1 MRNQPVVGLLQL
13 AGMIPYIVPVPVV
26 IFAVWR
32 RDFYD
37 FHNHLS
43 CHILQFL
50 KKIHFLSHS
59 VFLFIQNLFSIYSLS
74 WGMYWLAIT
83 SKTSFCIVV
92 RIALKSFLGSKYLK
106 AINKRNIFGISLWSE
121 NLNSFW
127 NLTSNGKSFLI
138 RGYIWL

>member
-1 MRNQPVVGLLQL
+1 MYKNLNVELARLGWNIIRLSEETGIKYQTLVTKMKGNSEFKFDGRVVTT
-13 AGMIPYIVPVPVV
+13 AGRIPFIVPVPVV

-74 WGMYWLAIT
+74 
-83 SKTSFCIVV
+83 
-92 RIALKSFLGSKYLK
+92 
-106 AINKRNIFGISLWSE
+106 
-121 NLNSFW
+121 
-127 NLTSNGKSFLI
+127 
-138 RGYIWL
+138 